1 MIMNIFKE
9 NILEYIK
16 KHPKCNLEDLKKGLK
31 LESEELENLK
41 NMLFELEKNAQVYIS
56 KANTFYLIEQQ
67 PNILIGKAHFSH
79 DGEMYVTNKINK
91 KIIIPH
97 NKTCGALEKDIV
109 VAKKVF
115 SDAKG
120 NDYGIIEKIIERKT
134 NQISCEVISENGKR
148 LLVPYN
154 SKSKMEV
161 KVDANLEKYGIGEI
175 LLVKL
180 NNNNDS
186 FDGKIIKTTG
196 HKNDPDIDEITIAL
210 DHGFNDE
217 FNYKIKKE
225 LEKMPT
231 KANVKEALKEGRKDL
246 RNINFFTIDG
256 ADTKDIDDAV
266 AIELLPSGNYKLYVS
281 IADVSYYIKE
291 GSQIDEEAY
300 ERGTSVYMNDTVL
313 PMLPHV
319 ISSGI
324 CSLHPNVDR
333 LTKTCEMIISA
344 DGTVLDY
351 DIYDSI
357 INSKKKMTYDNVNSI
372 LEDEIIPSGYED
384 FVSDL
389 QLLQELSSRQEI
401 VKNQRG
407 YINFSTADIKA
418 SGKGKNITFKI
429 RKQKTGE
436 KIIENCMLLANETVA
451 QHIFY
456 RGLPFIYRVHE
467 RPSEEKI
474 KEFIEFLEQHDFKF
488 KKCKNVTS
496 NTYIQNMIDEVSKND
511 EFKDVFSELLL
522 TNTMKKAKY
531 SNINLEHFGLGL
543 KIYTHF
549 TSPIRRYSDLIVHRL
564 LNLYKNNYNFD
575 YLALDKN
582 LSEAAAHCTKRSNEA
597 ELAEREARHMRI
609 AEYLQHNIGK
619 EFDAIVV
626 NIDSNTLTIRTNE
639 GFSGK
644 LCISDFKDDHYKYN
658 PNTNTL
664 IGKEHN
670 KVYTL
675 GTPIKVIVKDASKQN
690 QTVKFTVSDNIKKD
704 INKGTSKIKN
714 RLH

>member
-1 MIMNIFKE
+1 MNIFKE
-9 NILEYIK
+9 KILGYIK
-16 KHPKCNLEDLKKGLK
+16 KHPKCELEDLKRGLK
-31 LESEELENLK
+31 LDSDELEDLK
-41 NMLFELEKNAQVYIS
+41 NILFELEKTGQIYIS

-67 PNILIGKAHFSH
+67 PNVYIGKAHFSH
-79 DGEMYVTNKINK
+79 DGEMYVVNRQNK
-91 KIIIPH
+91 KIIVPH
-97 NKTCGALEKDIV
+97 NKSCGALEKDIV

-115 SDAKG
+115 NDTKG

-134 NQISCEVISENGKR
+134 NQISCEVIFENGRR

-154 SKSKMEV
+154 SKSKTEV

-175 LLVKL
+175 LLIKL

-196 HKNDPDIDEITIAL
+196 HRNDPDIDEITIAL
-210 DHGFNDE
+210 DHGFSDE
-217 FNYKIKKE
+217 FNHKVKKE
-225 LEKMPT
+225 LEKIPT

-256 ADTKDIDDAV
+256 ADTKDIDDAI

-281 IADVSYYIKE
+281 IADVPYYVKE
-291 GSQIDEEAY
+291 GTAIDEEAY
-300 ERGTSVYMNDTVL
+300 KRGTSVYMNDTVL

-324 CSLHPNVDR
+324 CSLHPHVDR
-333 LTKTCEMIISA
+333 LTKTCEMIISPE
-344 DGTVLDY
+344 GIVLDY

-357 INSKKKMTYDNVNSI
+357 INSKKKMTYDDVNSI
-372 LEDEIIPSGYED
+372 LENNVIPCGYED
-384 FVSDL
+384 FVTDL
-389 QLLQELSSRQEI
+389 QLLQEISYQQDI
-401 VKNQRG
+401 IKKQRG
-407 YINFSTADIKA
+407 YINFSSNDIKA
-418 SGKGKNITFKI
+418 SGKGKNITFKV
-429 RKQKTGE
+429 RKQNTGE
-436 KIIENCMLLANETVA
+436 RIIENCMLLANETVA

-467 RPSEEKI
+467 RPSEEKM

-488 KKCKNVTS
+488 KKCKNITS
-496 NTYIQNMIDEVSKND
+496 NTYIQSMIEEVSKND

-522 TNTMKKAKY
+522 TSAMKKAKY

-575 YLALDKN
+575 FIALDKN
-582 LSEAAAHCTKRSNEA
+582 LSEMAAHCTKRSNEA
-597 ELAEREARHMRI
+597 ECTEREARQMRM

-619 EFDAIVV
+619 EFAAVV
-626 NIDSNTLTIRTNE
+626 VGIDSSTLTIKTNE

-644 LCISDFKDDHYKYN
+644 ININELKDDHYKYN
-658 PNTNTL
+658 HQTNTL

-675 GTPIKVIVKDASKQN
+675 GTTINVIVKDASKQN
-690 QTVKFTVSDNIKKD
+690 QTVKFTISDNLNKVVNNSLVKTKK
-704 INKGTSKIKN
+704 G
-714 RLH
+714 LHN